1 MGRKWEDDG
10 DVMEAAI
17 RILVVTYS
25 VERMIQTVRASAM
38 ELMSR
43 GKTARGT
50 TTGVAGLPCAG
61 SFEWQREAAP
71 DVAPVGEIEEV
82 NASAM
87 IPALQLNRADRGA
100 E

>member
-25 VERMIQTVRASAM
+25 VERLIQTVRATAA
-38 ELMSR
+38 ELMKRQRSNTR
-43 GKTARGT
+43 STVNGMPCGT
-50 TTGVAGLPCAG
+50 
-61 SFEWQREAAP
+61 FDFQREAAP

-87 IPALQLNRADRGA
+87 IPPRELSRADRGG

>member
-10 DVMEAAI
+10 DVMDAAI

-25 VERMIQTVRASAM
+25 VERMIQTVRATAA
-38 ELMSR
+38 ELMRRQRSNTR
-43 GKTARGT
+43 STVS
-50 TTGVAGLPCAG
+50 GVPCVT
-61 SFEWQREAAP
+61 FDFQREAAP